1 MLPEVRP
8 HFSHFFYSV
17 RTEMRVLAVDYGTRR
32 VGMAVSD
39 ELGVAARGLP
49 TVHAASQRSAVLSVA
64 QAASDV
70 GATALLVG
78 LPLNMDGSRGPMAE
92 AAEAFATEL
101 SRTTELPVR
110 LWDERLTTVAARRA
124 IRETG
129 SRQRKKEGAVD
140 RMAAV
145 LLLNNFLQAQDS
157 EIT

>member
-1 MLPEVRP
+1 
-8 HFSHFFYSV
+8 
-17 RTEMRVLAVDYGTRR
+17 MRVLAVDFGTRR

-39 ELGVAARGLP
+39 ELGVVARGLP
-49 TVHAASQRSAVLSVA
+49 TVNAGSRNSAVQSVA
-64 QAASDV
+64 RAASDV
-70 GATALLVG
+70 GAAALLVG

-92 AAEAFATEL
+92 AAEAFASEL
-101 SRTTELPVR
+101 NRITGLPVR

-129 SRQRKKEGAVD
+129 SRQGGKKGTVD

-145 LLLNNFLQAQDS
+145 LLLNNYLQAQDA